1 MFGSSKRA
9 RKNGD
14 VACIFVHAGAGYHSV
29 QNEHIHL
36 AACNDAAKSAMA
48 LMRNGGSAVD
58 AVEMAIK
65 ILEDRE
71 ITNAGYGSNLSMDG
85 VVECDAVVVDHFGR
99 SGGAGAVAQIKNPI
113 SLARMLLDHTTRTL
127 SLRRVP
133 PNLLVGQGATDFA
146 YEHHMPVLP
155 LDQLVSP
162 SAGDRWRRWK
172 SDLVKAEASRRR
184 EEAERY
190 GRSPVTSEHDLMSYM
205 REHDDQETLRRSH
218 TKAMMVGM
226 QYEAQPQPLSPPQ
239 SDDRQETEDSMPLS
253 QTTSNFST
261 RNYDTPY
268 SIPDAPEE
276 SFDPEGPP
284 GMGRMLSDPS
294 KSPFANST
302 VQMMPTSG
310 SGDVRHQGRADG
322 GLYMHGHQGSGM
334 DLSDQHVLQS
344 SHTAVWNDGS
354 SGSDSNSTPTA
365 SHGSF
370 RSAVSMLRGK
380 ASTRAHPTSVP
391 NAPIGRQSS
400 APQISNNSTRRL
412 PPTQLPLH
420 DGAQIDEDI
429 VTDTVGAVA
438 IDQYGNIACGASS
451 GGIGMKHRG
460 RIGPAALVGIGAAV
474 IPVDPEDTDKTCVAT
489 VTSGTGEHMGTTGA
503 AGVCSERLYHGL
515 RKGPG
520 GRYEEAGD
528 DEAVRGFIE
537 RDFMGHPSVK
547 QSHSSGAIG
556 ILSVKKTV
564 DGAYLYFGHNT
575 DSFALASMH
584 ADELRPV
591 CTMSRSTG
599 SGVIAQGGRA
609 IRFRR
614 KKV

>member
-1 MFGSSKRA
+1 M
-9 RKNGD
+9 
-14 VACIFVHAGAGYHSV
+14 
-29 QNEHIHL
+29 
-36 AACNDAAKSAMA
+36 AM
-48 LMRNGGSAVD
+48 LRNGCSAVD
-58 AVEMAIK
+58 AVEIAIK

-85 VVECDAVVVDHFGR
+85 VVECDAVVVDQFGR
-99 SGGAGAVAQIKNPI
+99 SGGAGAVARTPVYTPNGWILFTDTISEVKNPI

-146 YEHHMPVLP
+146 YENHMPVLP
-155 LDQLVSP
+155 LDVLVSP
-162 SAGDRWRRWK
+162 AAGDRWRRWK
-172 SDLVKAEASRRR
+172 SDLVKAEQHKRRD
-184 EEAERY
+184 EAERY
-190 GRSPVTSEHDLMSYM
+190 GMSPVTSEQDLLSYM
-205 REHDDQETLRRSH
+205 EEHHDQEGLRRKH
-218 TKAMMVGM
+218 TQSMMVGM
-226 QYEAQPQPLSPPQ
+226 PYDTQPLSPPQ
-239 SDDRQETEDSMPLS
+239 SDDRQEMDRGYVPLS
-253 QTTSNFST
+253 YAASSLSSSK
-261 RNYDTPY
+261 YETPY
-268 SIPDAPEE
+268 STPGPPEE

-284 GMGRMLSDPS
+284 GMGMGMLADPS
-294 KSPFANST
+294 RSPFANST

-310 SGDVRHQGRADG
+310 SGDLRHQGRADG
-322 GLYMHGHQGSGM
+322 GLYMHDNNGSAM
-334 DLSDQHVLQS
+334 DLSDLGGADHELLGHTSQS
-344 SHTAVWNDGS
+344 SHTLDWHDAP
-354 SGSDSNSTPTA
+354 SGSESDSTTTA
-365 SHGSF
+365 THGGFCPVDS
-370 RSAVSMLRGK
+370 SLRGEGARRDHPCSTSSWTTERQPHAPYSSK
-380 ASTRAHPTSVP
+380 DSARASP
-391 NAPIGRQSS
+391 N
-400 APQISNNSTRRL
+400 N
-412 PPTQLPLH
+412 QLPLH

-474 IPVDPEDTDKTCVAT
+474 IPIEADDPDRTCVAT

-520 GRYEEAGD
+520 GRYQEADD
-528 DEAVRGFIE
+528 DEAIRSFIE

-556 ILSVKKTV
+556 ILSVKKTN
-564 DGAYLYFGHNT
+564 DGAILYFGHNT

-584 ADELRPV
+584 ADEQKPV
-591 CTMSRSTG
+591 CTMSRSKG
-599 SGVIAQGGRA
+599 NGVIAQGGRM

-614 KKV
+614 R